1 MKKFLNRLTQL
12 LGSRAFFIGI
22 IVFFVIEAIW
32 IALSAIYPM
41 PFDEDFHFGLIK
53 IYSTHWSP
61 FLASHPDGADAF
73 GAVTRDPSYLYH
85 YLMSFPYRLLTHIV
99 SDETTRI
106 IILRLINVAL
116 FAYALVVFRK
126 VLLRMTH
133 SSAFTHVALGIFTL
147 IPIVPQLAAHINYD
161 NLLMVLVAW
170 ACLLVTDIHR
180 EFTAGRFEL
189 RSLFALVVLAL
200 FSSVVKY
207 SFLPI
212 FAAIII
218 FLCMDGFRAFRTW
231 GKLRKAVGVNFKG
244 IAPKIRIGI
253 LLLLVLSGLFFF
265 QRFGVNMIKYHTPV
279 PSCDQVLNYDHCSA
293 YGPWIRDYN
302 YAQEREESNEAPQGN
317 PIEYSGQWFEGLWW
331 RLFFAINSSARNY
344 TNYPP
349 LPFPSITAIAL
360 ASAMVVLFIIY
371 FKRIVSRPLLLFSL
385 LVIVFYCGALWLD
398 NYDMYKE
405 TGHAVAVNGRYLI
418 PVLPLMA
425 AIGWRGFWSLT
436 QRMQQVRPALAAVV
450 LLLFL
455 QGGGIFTFIMRSD
468 ASWYWP
474 NNTVIKVNDTARN
487 ILDPLI
493 IQGSK
498 QTKTVL

>member
-1 MKKFLNRLTQL
+1 MKNFLNRLTKL
-12 LGSRAFFIGI
+12 FGSRAFFIGI
-22 IVFFVIEAIW
+22 IVFFVIEAVW

-53 IYSTHWSP
+53 IYATHWSP
-61 FLASHPDGADAF
+61 FLTSHPDGADAF

-106 IILRLINVAL
+106 IILRLINVA
-116 FAYALVVFRK
+116 FFTYALVLFRK
-126 VLLRMTH
+126 VLLRLTH
-133 SSAFTHVALGIFTL
+133 SPAFTHVALGVFVL

-189 RSLFALVVLAL
+189 RSLLALLVLAL

-212 FAAIII
+212 FAAIVI
-218 FLCMDGFRAFRTW
+218 FLCIDGFTAFRTW
-231 GKLRKAVGVNFKG
+231 DKLKKATSVNFKG
-244 IAPKIRIGI
+244 IAPKTRIGM
-253 LLLLVLSGLFFF
+253 LLLLVLGGLFFF

-279 PSCDQVLNYDHCSA
+279 PSCDQVLNYNHCSA

-302 YAQEREESNEAPQGN
+302 YAQERKESSEIGQGN
-317 PIEYSGQWFEGLWW
+317 PIKYSGQWVEGLWW

-349 LPFPSITAIAL
+349 LPFPSITAVIL
-360 ASAMVVLFIIY
+360 ASAMTVLFIIY

-385 LVIVFYCGALWLD
+385 LVIIFYCGALWLD
-398 NYDMYKE
+398 NYKMYTE

-425 AIGWRGFWSLT
+425 TIGWRGFWILT
-436 QRMQQVRPALAAVV
+436 QRMQQVRPALAMAV

-455 QGGGIFTFIMRSD
+455 QGGGLFTFIMRSD

-474 NNTVIKVNDTARN
+474 NNSVIKVNDTARN
-487 ILDPLI
+487 ILDPFI

-498 QTKTVL
+498 HTKTVL

>member
-1 MKKFLNRLTQL
+1 MKNFLNRLTKL
-12 LGSRAFFIGI
+12 FGSRAFFIGI

-61 FLASHPDGADAF
+61 FLASHPEGADAF
-73 GAVTRDPSYLYH
+73 GAVARDPSYLYH
-85 YLMSFPYRLLTHIV
+85 YLMSFPYRLLTQIAF
-99 SDETTRI
+99 DETTRI

-116 FAYALVVFRK
+116 FAYALVIFRK
-126 VLLRMTH
+126 VLLRLTR
-133 SSAFTHVALGIFTL
+133 SPAFTHVALGIFVL

-189 RSLFALVVLAL
+189 RSLSALLVLAL
-200 FSSVVKY
+200 FTSVVKY

-212 FAAIII
+212 FAAIVI
-218 FLCMDGFRAFRTW
+218 FLVIDGVKSFSSW
-231 GKLRKAVGVNFKG
+231 GQLRQAICTNFKG
-244 IAPKIRIGI
+244 IVPKARIGI
-253 LLLLVLSGLFFF
+253 LLCLALSGLFFF

-279 PSCDQVLNYDHCSA
+279 PSCGQVLNYDHCSS

-302 YAQEREESNEAPQGN
+302 YAQDREESGEVFEGN
-317 PIEYSGQWFEGLWW
+317 PIEYTGQWFEGLWW

-349 LPFPSITAIAL
+349 LPFPSIAAIVM
-360 ASAMVVLFIIY
+360 ASTMAILFIVY

-385 LVIVFYCGALWLD
+385 LVIAFYCGALWLD
-398 NYDMYKE
+398 NYDMYRE

-436 QRMQQVRPALAAVV
+436 QRKQQARPILAV
-450 LLLFL
+450 LVLVLFL
-455 QGGGIFTFIMRSD
+455 QGGGLFTFIMRSD

-487 ILDPLI
+487 ILDPFI